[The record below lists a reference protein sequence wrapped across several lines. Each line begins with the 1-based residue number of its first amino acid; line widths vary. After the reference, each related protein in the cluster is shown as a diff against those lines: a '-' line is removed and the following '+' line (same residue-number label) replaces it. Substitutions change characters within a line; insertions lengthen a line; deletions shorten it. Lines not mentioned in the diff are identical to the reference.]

1 MLPVALTTYHYL
13 ELTTT
18 NAPPSS
24 TALLYTLIAR
34 LAHLAT
40 LTSYHYKLL
49 EIGEQKHL
57 FKAVVSNSI
66 GKWLVLS
73 SATTAMLYVIVPY
86 KLD

>member
-1 MLPVALTTYHYL
+1 MLPVALTTYHYR

-24 TALLYTLIAR
+24 TALQYALIAR

-49 EIGEQKHL
+49 EIGEQKYL
-57 FKAVVSNSI
+57 FKAFGSNSI
-66 GKWLVLS
+66 GKWLIHS
-73 SATTAMLYVIVPY
+73 SATTAMLYVIMPY